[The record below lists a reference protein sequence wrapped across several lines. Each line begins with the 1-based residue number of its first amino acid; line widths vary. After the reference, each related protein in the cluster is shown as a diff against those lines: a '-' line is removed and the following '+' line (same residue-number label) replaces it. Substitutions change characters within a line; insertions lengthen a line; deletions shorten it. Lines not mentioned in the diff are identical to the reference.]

1 MIPIQQILVR
11 CTEEQL
17 ESILSSCQT
26 IMSHMEFAPVTHPYS
41 SLEITSSTG
50 KFTAWIALCLR
61 SLQPAHRAKHS
72 AIRTRWW
79 SELGGATLLF
89 LDWSQALLVD
99 GHPYLLYDFRRSILF
114 DCYYLGVP
122 NIVLQ
127 VLSSPELRRSG
138 FAGVHKFRIV
148 AQYRSPSNP

>member
-1 MIPIQQILVR
+1 MNW
-11 CTEEQL
+11 E
-17 ESILSSCQT
+17 
-26 IMSHMEFAPVTHPYS
+26 
-41 SLEITSSTG
+41 G
-50 KFTAWIALCLR
+50 KPSF
-61 SLQPAHRAKHS
+61 
-72 AIRTRWW
+72 
-79 SELGGATLLF
+79 F
-89 LDWSQALLVD
+89 LDRSQALPD
-99 GHPYLLYDFRRSILF
+99 DEHPYLLYDCRRSILF